1 MLLFERGDYF
11 FSFDLKSGYHHVD
24 IAPPHCKYLGF
35 AWEGHFYVFT
45 VLPFGL
51 SSACYMFTKLL
62 RPLVRYWRAKGL
74 RILVYLD
81 DGLCAVAGRQ
91 KALEASELVRTTLA
105 RPGFVVHLIKSIWEP
120 IRRAAVA
127 WVCGRFGTRADRGSP
142 SKVDRSPAYAR
153 PRMSGGPDTR

>member
-1 MLLFERGDYF
+1 MLLFERGDYL
-11 FSFDLKSGYHHVD
+11 FSFDLKSGYHHAD
-24 IAPPHCKYLGF
+24 IAPPLCKYLGF

-62 RPLVRYWRAKGL
+62 RPLVRYWCAKGL
-74 RILVYLD
+74 RIVVYLD

-91 KALEASELVRTTLA
+91 TALEASELVRTTLA
-105 RPGFVVHLIKSIWEP
+105 RAGFVVHLIKSIWEP
-120 IRRAAVA
+120 IRKLP
-127 WVCGRFGTRADRGSP
+127 WLGFCGRFGARGSP